1 MVRFQISLRT
11 SLLIITAVAILL
23 AVALELNRR
32 IEDLAANGYRVQA
45 AGDLLVDYLED
56 VGTWPKDWDDIH
68 QYVEDH
74 KSMLRS
80 IPNVNDLR
88 AHVRIDFE
96 FDPNDLNLRSKWSR
110 DKQHFVVVSSRYGRT
125 AGATRNPNE
134 YIHEYLRGV
143 RPRSKAKAKNDNDG
157 ISPANDL

>member
-56 VGTWPKDWDDIH
+56 VGTWPKDWDVLH

-74 KSMLRS
+74 KSTLRS
-80 IPNVNDLR
+80 IPNISDLR

-96 FDPNDLNLRSKWSR
+96 FDPSDLNLRSKWSK
-110 DKQHFVVVSSRYGRT
+110 DKQPFVVVSSRYGRT
-125 AGATRNPNE
+125 AGATHNPNE
-134 YIHEYLRGV
+134 YIHDYLRGV
-143 RPRSKAKAKNDNDG
+143 LPRSNAKKERPNDWV
-157 ISPANDL
+157 SPVTD